1 MDAFF
6 IYPRCSDHVKSNFS
20 IHPEVRK
27 MNHLKRQVPIYNVS
41 WLQDMED
48 MAVTESERLAV
59 EGYNAASREEYEDAV
74 DYFTKAIRLIHNDH
88 RFYGNRSF
96 CYCQL
101 GQYVK

>member
-1 MDAFF
+1 
-6 IYPRCSDHVKSNFS
+6 
-20 IHPEVRK
+20 

>member
-1 MDAFF
+1 
-6 IYPRCSDHVKSNFS
+6 V
-20 IHPEVRK
+20 
-27 MNHLKRQVPIYNVS
+27 NHLNRQVAIRKVS
-41 WLQDMED
+41 WLQDTED
-48 MAVTESERLAV
+48 LAVMESERLAV

-96 CYCQL
+96 CFCQL

>member
-6 IYPRCSDHVKSNFS
+6 IYPRCCDCVKSNFS
-20 IHPEVRK
+20 IQTEVKK
-27 MNHLKRQVPIYNVS
+27 MNHLNRQVSICKVS
-41 WLQDMED
+41 WLKDMED
-48 MAVTESERLAV
+48 VAVTESERLAV
-59 EGYNAASREEYEDAV
+59 EGYNAASREEYGDAV
-74 DYFTKAIRLIHNDH
+74 DYFTKAIRLIHSDH